1 MEEKEFNKK
10 ILQEL
15 IKVSKEVFYN
25 SEAKEG
31 TYTAA
36 ELANGKDNKG
46 NYIYIQCPNR
56 EYVIC
61 VDSFKC
67 TFRADSVFRLV
78 WRFEQ
83 LTRIQAKGKIR
94 YTKVKESNFT
104 CSFYFTLPK
113 QAKALCKVAN
123 NVNGIRTNYDC
134 ICVDVDKGYLVATDG
149 ATIRA
154 NETKISGLSG
164 KPQNTILIHKKDFK
178 ILSDGL
184 CRMDISEDGATV
196 TDKNGLSVPAVVDK
210 FPAWT
215 SVIPET
221 NGNNRIYITNN
232 KGVYK
237 FLKSSKCGTFSV
249 SGSKGDDKV
258 IIRHEKGTF
267 TTPCEIL
274 PFDFSFSI
282 PVKEF
287 LDACPDWDGKVFASG
302 NQEPILFGDNSAGLV
317 LVMPC

>member
-94 YTKVKESNFT
+94 YTKAKESNFT
-104 CSFYFTLPK
+104 GSFYFTLPK

-164 KPQNTILIHKKDFK
+164 KPQNTILIHKKDLLGK
-178 ILSDGL
+178 HAITKGRGSDRTKG
-184 CRMDISEDGATV
+184 
-196 TDKNGLSVPAVVDK
+196 
-210 FPAWT
+210 
-215 SVIPET
+215 IPQPD
-221 NGNNRIYITNN
+221 
-232 KGVYK
+232 GVYK
-237 FLKSSKCGTFSV
+237 TPSV
-249 SGSKGDDKV
+249 AFIPPETKGKKRFPGVTWRFFFKRGIRIRGSPP
-258 IIRHEKGTF
+258 H
-267 TTPCEIL
+267 
-274 PFDFSFSI
+274 
-282 PVKEF
+282 
-287 LDACPDWDGKVFASG
+287 FAKQG
-302 NQEPILFGDNSAGLV
+302 NKTI
-317 LVMPC
+317 